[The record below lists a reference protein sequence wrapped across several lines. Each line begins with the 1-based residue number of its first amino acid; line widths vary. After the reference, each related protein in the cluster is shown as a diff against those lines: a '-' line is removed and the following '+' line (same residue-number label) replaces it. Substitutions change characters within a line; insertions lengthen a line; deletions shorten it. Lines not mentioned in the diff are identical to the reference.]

1 MRFAV
6 AALAGVA
13 FLALAACAS
22 APKPAA
28 VVPADLVRPPCR
40 PSPALMAAPEPLP
53 PIRPGERM
61 PAVSAR
67 DTVAYNALRRVLADL
82 QAHVRAFCQ

>member
-1 MRFAV
+1 MRLAL
-6 AALAGVA
+6 AALAGVVC
-13 FLALAACAS
+13 LALAACGS

-28 VVPADLVRPPCR
+28 VVPADLVRGPCR
-40 PSPALMAAPEPLP
+40 PPAALMAAPEPLP
-53 PIRPGERM
+53 PIRAGEGM

-67 DTVAYNALRRVLADL
+67 DTVLYNAVRRVLADL